1 VAALM
6 WIREAPASVWSSTRS
21 WRHDMDALMMV
32 ILALA
37 ALVTLDLA
45 ATQLR

>member
-1 VAALM
+1 M
-6 WIREAPASVWSSTRS
+6 WTPDAPASVWSSTRS
-21 WRHDMDALMMV
+21 WRYGMDALTMV